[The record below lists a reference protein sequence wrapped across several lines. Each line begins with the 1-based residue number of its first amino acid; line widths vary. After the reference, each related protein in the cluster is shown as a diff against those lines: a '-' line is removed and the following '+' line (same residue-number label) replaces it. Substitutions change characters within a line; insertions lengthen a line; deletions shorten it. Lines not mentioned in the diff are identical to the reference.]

1 MTAVVERAENSQ
13 VTLKVEVEPERLA
26 KATDK
31 AYQRMVQRVS
41 IPGFRKGKAPRK
53 ILERAVGVDALYR
66 EALDFVMP
74 DAYREAVKETGISPY
89 TQPEFEVVE
98 LEPEKPLIFKA
109 VVPVQPTIKL
119 GDHATLKLA
128 PPDLSISDEDLEQAV
143 NNLRDSHAE
152 LVPVE
157 DRPAK
162 IGDQVTVD
170 VITSLDGKQLGD
182 TPRESML
189 ALETDS
195 PVPGWA
201 NAVAG
206 LSIGDQKEIEDQ
218 ISPEY
223 RDPNLAGKIATY
235 NVTVKSIKQRE
246 LPDVDDE
253 LARSVGDYEDLT
265 ALRADLRKRLQAQK
279 KNSAREEYE
288 TELVDKLIEI
298 SEIDYPAVMVDQ
310 EVDQMLREADNNFRR
325 QGFTLDMFLRG
336 TNKSLDEMRA
346 EWEPRAVHRLKTALV
361 LRELISAEKLELESG
376 KLDTEL
382 NRMVEDQPADR
393 RVEVRRLVGTERVR
407 DSVEQELLLRKA
419 LDLLDVTAGGEQF
432 VEAETEGVA

>member
-31 AYQRMVQRVS
+31 AYQRLVQRVS

-182 TPRESML
+182 TPRESVL

-223 RDPNLAGKIATY
+223 RDPHLAGKIATY

>member
-1 MTAVVERAENSQ
+1 
-13 VTLKVEVEPERLA
+13 
-26 KATDK
+26 
-31 AYQRMVQRVS
+31 
-41 IPGFRKGKAPRK
+41 
-53 ILERAVGVDALYR
+53 
-66 EALDFVMP
+66 
-74 DAYREAVKETGISPY
+74 
-89 TQPEFEVVE
+89 
-98 LEPEKPLIFKA
+98 
-109 VVPVQPTIKL
+109 
-119 GDHATLKLA
+119 
-128 PPDLSISDEDLEQAV
+128 
-143 NNLRDSHAE
+143 
-152 LVPVE
+152 
-157 DRPAK
+157 
-162 IGDQVTVD
+162 
-170 VITSLDGKQLGD
+170 
-182 TPRESML
+182 
-189 ALETDS
+189 
-195 PVPGWA
+195 VPGWA